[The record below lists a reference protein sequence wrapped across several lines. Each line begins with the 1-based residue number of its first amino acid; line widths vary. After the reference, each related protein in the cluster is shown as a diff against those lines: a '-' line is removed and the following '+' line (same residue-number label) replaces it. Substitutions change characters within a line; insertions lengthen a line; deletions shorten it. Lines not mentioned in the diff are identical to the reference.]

1 MDSLAASEQT
11 FHCRVGKEARE
22 PTPPWRRLVGGA
34 GHRHVRPRKM
44 FALRLSGYPRA
55 TSKGGSRM
63 YISGGV
69 LALII
74 IILLLIWLL

>member
-22 PTPPWRRLVGGA
+22 PAPRGA
-34 GHRHVRPRKM
+34 DWLAARGHRHVRPRKM
-44 FALRLSGYPRA
+44 FALLLNGYPRA

>member
-11 FHCRVGKEARE
+11 FHCRVGKEAPR
-22 PTPPWRRLVGGA
+22 T

>member
-1 MDSLAASEQT
+1 
-11 FHCRVGKEARE
+11 
-22 PTPPWRRLVGGA
+22 
-34 GHRHVRPRKM
+34 M

-69 LALII
+69 LVLII